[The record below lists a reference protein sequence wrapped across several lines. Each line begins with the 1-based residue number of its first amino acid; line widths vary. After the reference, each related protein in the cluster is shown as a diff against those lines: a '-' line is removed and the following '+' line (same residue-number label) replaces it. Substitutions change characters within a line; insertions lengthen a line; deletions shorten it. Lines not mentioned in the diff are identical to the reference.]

1 MSNQSPDTSGIRNAA
16 RKKSEETLNKV
27 LDALKIMEEQ
37 SISINFNSVSN
48 FTGITKAWLYKQ
60 PYVKEL
66 IQKLK
71 VAKNNVLMRDQA
83 IQLKQKNKEIDILTK
98 QNKQLREQINELKQQ
113 LEIAYAAIYKQE
125 P

>member
-16 RKKSEETLNKV
+16 KKKSEDTLSKV
-27 LDALKIMEEQ
+27 LEALKIMEEQ

-60 PYVKEL
+60 PYVKDL

-98 QNKQLREQINELKQQ
+98 QNKQLRSQIDELKQQ
-113 LEIAYAAIYKQE
+113 LEVAYAAIYKQDD
-125 P
+125 